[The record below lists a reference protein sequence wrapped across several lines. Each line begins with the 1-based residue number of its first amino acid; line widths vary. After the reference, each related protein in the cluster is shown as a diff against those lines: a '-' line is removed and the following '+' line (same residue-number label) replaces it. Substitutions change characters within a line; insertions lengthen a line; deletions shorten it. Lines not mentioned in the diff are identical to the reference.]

1 MNSNIK
7 GVGEEEFSMMGPG
20 KMWLDRWGGGV
31 EIRSGWHCRRQ
42 GREYSEEEEVIN

>member
-20 KMWLDRWGGGV
+20 KMWLDRWGGKSGQVGIV
-31 EIRSGWHCRRQ
+31 EGKEENILRRKK
-42 GREYSEEEEVIN
+42 